1 MFRLNALGQRDTW
14 QVAVDALRSN
24 RLKTFL
30 TMLGVGIG
38 SASLVLVVTV
48 ALTGRGYIIAQIEGV
63 GANLTYAQ
71 LVRSGVRGVTS
82 LADELSLGDLAA
94 AREIP
99 HVVEVAATRDLPM
112 SVVVNGVERPVG
124 LVGVTSGFQKIRNLV
139 ILEGRYFD
147 EEDMASRSKACLLTE
162 DLAALMFPLGDA
174 LGKTVRVGESAFTV
188 IGVFRERV
196 STFGQSELQR
206 DSVIVPFPLMKN
218 FTGNEFAEVLYAQA
232 ASPDKVPEV
241 TRHMELLLKS
251 RHRAEAVYLIQNLTS
266 ILEAAQNI
274 SLALTAVLLL
284 VSLIALLISGIGIMN
299 IMLVTVAQRV
309 REIGVRKAVGA
320 RQADILSQFLVEA
333 GIISGTGAVLG
344 ILAATSIPVLI
355 QPVLPG
361 NLSVPISWVS
371 VVVAFLVSAST
382 GLIFGYLPAR
392 NAARVEPIESLRH
405 E

>member
-1 MFRLNALGQRDTW
+1 MARFDSLFQRETW

-24 RLKTFL
+24 RVKTFL

-71 LVRSGVRGVTS
+71 LVRSGVRGATS
-82 LADELSLGDLAA
+82 LSDELSLGDLEA

-99 HVVEVAATRDLPM
+99 RVAEVAATRDLPM
-112 SVVVNGVERPVG
+112 SVVVNGMERPVG

-139 ILEGRYFD
+139 ILEGRFFD
-147 EEDMASRSKACLLTE
+147 EEDMATRSKACLLTE
-162 DLAALMFPLGDA
+162 DLASVMFPLGDA
-174 LGKTVRVGESAFTV
+174 LGKSVRVGESSFTV

-218 FTGNEFAEVLYAQA
+218 FAGNEFAEVLYVQA
-232 ASPDKVPEV
+232 ASADAVPEV
-241 TRHMELLLKS
+241 TRNLELLLKS
-251 RHRAEAVYLIQNLTS
+251 RHRSEAVYLIQNLTS
-266 ILEAAQNI
+266 ILEAAQKI

-333 GIISGTGAVLG
+333 GIISGTGAVMG
-344 ILAATSIPVLI
+344 ILVAASIPLLI

-361 NLSVPISWVS
+361 NLRVPISWIS
-371 VVVAFLVSAST
+371 VVVAFVVSAST

>member
-1 MFRLNALGQRDTW
+1 MFRLNALWQRETW

-71 LVRSGVRGVTS
+71 LVRSGVRGATS
-82 LADELSLGDLAA
+82 LSDELSLGDLQA

-162 DLAALMFPLGDA
+162 DLAAVMFPLGDA

-218 FTGNEFAEVLYAQA
+218 FAGNEFAEVLYAQA
-232 ASPDKVPEV
+232 ASPEAVPEV
-241 TRHMELLLKS
+241 TRHLELLLRS

-266 ILEAAQNI
+266 ILEAAQKI

-320 RQADILSQFLVEA
+320 RQGDILSQFLVEA

-344 ILAATSIPVLI
+344 ILAATSIPLLI

-361 NLSVPISWVS
+361 NLRVPISWVS

>member
-1 MFRLNALGQRDTW
+1 MARFDSLWQRETW
-14 QVAVDALRSN
+14 QVAVDALSSN

-71 LVRSGVRGVTS
+71 LVRSGVRGATS
-82 LADELSLGDLAA
+82 LSDELSLGDLAA

-124 LVGVTSGFQKIRNLV
+124 LVGVTSGFQRIRNLV

-218 FTGNEFAEVLYAQA
+218 FAGNEFAEVLYAQA
-232 ASPDKVPEV
+232 ASPEAVPDV
-241 TRHMELLLKS
+241 TRHLELLLKS

-266 ILEAAQNI
+266 ILEAAQKI

-344 ILAATSIPVLI
+344 ILAATSVPLLI

-361 NLSVPISWVS
+361 NLRVPISWVS
-371 VVVAFLVSAST
+371 VLVAFVVSAST